1 MRFRMQSLLTLSIAL
16 LAGCAGGGNDSAT
29 TPPGGSGKVGHVFII
44 VLENKGYDETFGAN
58 SPAPYLSQTLPTQGQ
73 LLTHYYGI
81 GHESLDNYIA
91 MVSGQ
96 APNAIT
102 QADCIAYLDWIGVPA
117 ALINGQVLGEGC
129 VYPAIVKT
137 VANQLQDASLSW
149 KGYMEDMGNDT
160 SREPATCGHP
170 PLNSQDPTQS
180 AKVGDQY
187 AARHDPFV
195 YFHAIIDDQANCD
208 AHVVPLTA
216 LAADLQFIQ
225 TTPNYVFIT
234 PNLCN
239 DGHDAPCVDMA
250 PGGLKSADQFLQ
262 TWVPQIVASAAYQ
275 RDGLLIITFDEAEG
289 DPRDPTHLDASACC
303 GELPGPS
310 SPLPGIIGLG
320 GGRTGAVLLSPFIK
334 AGSVNDTPYNHY
346 ALLKSVEDIFG
357 LDHLGYAGQS
367 GLQGFGPDVFNAA
380 K

>member
-1 MRFRMQSLLTLSIAL
+1 MRLPIFLAVFLSAI
-16 LAGCAGGGNDSAT
+16 LAACGGSGSGGSPA
-29 TPPGGSGKVGHVFII
+29 GSGKVGHVFII
-44 VLENKGYDETFGAN
+44 VLENKGYDETFASN
-58 SPAPYLSQTLPTQGQ
+58 SPAPYLSKTLPTQGQ
-73 LLTHYYGI
+73 LLTQYFGI

-102 QADCIAYLDWIGVPA
+102 QADCLIYLDWIGVPA
-117 ALINGQVLGEGC
+117 ALVEGQVLGEGC
-129 VYPAIVKT
+129 VYPSIVKT
-137 VANQLQDASLSW
+137 VADQLQDAGLNW
-149 KGYMEDMGNDT
+149 KGYMEDMGND
-160 SREPATCGHP
+160 PARDGGTTCAHP
-170 PLNSQDPTQS
+170 ALNSQDPTQS
-180 AKVGDQY
+180 AKVNDQY
-187 AARHDPFV
+187 AARHNPFV
-195 YFHAIIDDQANCD
+195 YFHSIIDDQANCK

-225 TTPNYVFIT
+225 NTPNYVFIT

-239 DGHDAPCVDMA
+239 DGHDAPCVDKA

-275 RDGLLIITFDEAEG
+275 RDGLLMIIFDEAEG
-289 DPRDPTHLDASACC
+289 SPTDPTHLDASACC

-310 SPLPGIIGLG
+310 SPLPGILGLG

-367 GLQGFGPDVFNAA
+367 GLKGFGDDVFS